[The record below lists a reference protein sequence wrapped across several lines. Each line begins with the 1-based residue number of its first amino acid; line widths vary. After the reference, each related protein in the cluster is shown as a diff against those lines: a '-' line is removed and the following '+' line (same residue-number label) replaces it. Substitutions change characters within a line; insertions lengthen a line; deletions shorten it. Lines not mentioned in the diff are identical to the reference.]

1 MYVPEGPCLRSLKS
15 YLLHHK
21 ERRILEI
28 KKTNLK
34 TKQNKNIKTRAQEKN
49 IDTCDCGTTGRVLF
63 YYYYWLTESCKTKK
77 KKTLKENVFK
87 DIEE

>member
-28 KKTNLK
+28 KKTNL
-34 TKQNKNIKTRAQEKN
+34 TKQKKNIKTRAQEK
-49 IDTCDCGTTGRVLF
+49 ILTRDCGTTGRVLF
-63 YYYYWLTESCKTKK
+63 YYYYWLTESCKTEEKK
-77 KKTLKENVFK
+77 KNLKENVFK
-87 DIEE
+87 DLEE